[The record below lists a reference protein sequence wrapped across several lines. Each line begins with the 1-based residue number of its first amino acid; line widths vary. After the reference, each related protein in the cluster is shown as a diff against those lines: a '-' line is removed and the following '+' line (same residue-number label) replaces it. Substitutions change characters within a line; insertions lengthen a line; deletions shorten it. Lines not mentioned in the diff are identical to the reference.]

1 MKAKGLTKE
10 TILDLG
16 TQKRNFAPFRIG
28 DTIAVSQWIKEGD
41 KKRLQV
47 FQGDVIAEHIN
58 GVSSTFTVRK
68 ISANGIAVEKIFPYY
83 SPRLESIAKVRSA
96 KVRRAKLYYIR
107 DRVGRSGRLQEKVL
121 TREQKEQMVQT
132 AEESQEPVSQST
144 HSDSE

>member
-10 TILDLG
+10 TVLDLG
-16 TQKRNFAPFRIG
+16 TQKRDFDSFRIG
-28 DTIAVSQWIKEGD
+28 DTILVSQWIKEGE

-58 GVSSTFTVRK
+58 GISSTFTVRK
-68 ISANGIAVEKIFPYY
+68 ISASGVAVEKIFPYY
-83 SPRLESIAKVRSA
+83 SPRLESIEKVRSA

-121 TREQKEQMVQT
+121 TREQKEQMAHMT
-132 AEESQEPVSQST
+132 EENQEPISQPT
-144 HSDSE
+144 TNE

>member
-10 TILDLG
+10 TVLDLG
-16 TQKRNFAPFRIG
+16 TQKRDFDSFRIG
-28 DTIAVSQWIKEGD
+28 DTVSVSQWIKEGE

-58 GVSSTFTVRK
+58 GISSTFTVRK
-68 ISANGIAVEKIFPYY
+68 ISASGVAVEKIFPYY
-83 SPRLESIAKVRSA
+83 SPRLESVEKVRSA

-121 TREQKEQMVQT
+121 TREQKEQMAHT
-132 AEESQEPVSQST
+132 TEENSEPISQPTNNE
-144 HSDSE
+144 